1 MPIVTR
7 LYPRHEDAARIVR
20 ALKTGGI
27 EEADISLVASHGDGD
42 AIETEDPDIT
52 PEAVGA
58 GKGEAIGAAIGGG
71 AGLLAG
77 LGLLTIPGLGL
88 VVAAGWLV
96 AAVTGAGAGAAA
108 GSLIGALVGAG
119 VDEEHAHR
127 HVEDIKGGA
136 VLVTVRA
143 DAANSLIAARIM
155 DGDQR

>member
-27 EEADISLVASHGDGD
+27 EEADISLVASHGD
-42 AIETEDPDIT
+42 
-52 PEAVGA
+52 
-58 GKGEAIGAAIGGG
+58 
-71 AGLLAG
+71 
-77 LGLLTIPGLGL
+77 
-88 VVAAGWLV
+88 V

-119 VDEEHAHR
+119 VDEEHAQR